1 MNAYE
6 NYTNEDSNKFLSKV
20 YVWMFIGLMLTAVA
34 SFAIMSSQ
42 SLMNL
47 FLGSKSIVFGLLIF
61 QLIIVIAL
69 SWAIKSLPP
78 AIATL
83 VFIFYSVLS
92 GITLTPILLFYEMG
106 SVYVAFVIAAGMFIA
121 MSFVGYFIKK
131 DLSGVGRFLIMA
143 LIGLILASIVN
154 MVLCFI
160 LPNFA
165 ATVWVT
171 FFLSIAG
178 VLIFAGLTAYD
189 TQKIKKIG
197 ASVDHGDPFTQN
209 LVIICALTLYLD
221 FINMFLYLLRLFGN
235 RR

>member
-42 SLMNL
+42 SLLNL

-92 GITLTPILLFYEMG
+92 GITLTPILLVNDMG
-106 SVYVAFVIAAGMFIA
+106 SVYIAFVVAAGMFIV
-121 MSFVGYFIKK
+121 MSLVGYFTKK

-154 MVLCFI
+154 MI
-160 LPNFA
+160 LYLIIPGFA
-165 ATVWVT
+165 VWAT